1 MRFKG
6 IFMKRPF
13 MLSLILM
20 STAYADQKPV
30 MGFEELWSKLMDKSS
45 KIKQASFEL
54 ESADLADARSSRHW
68 LPRAYVTGQ
77 WFETNDSAAVF
88 FNNLGQR
95 AVTQADFSPAT
106 LNHPVRQNF
115 RNATLGIDLPLYEGG
130 MKSNQS
136 QMMGQVLKASELE
149 LKAKK
154 TEEYID
160 LSHHFAALSIVDK
173 SQTNLQQV
181 KTELEKIISTYQV
194 GEKSNPVGYSGLLG
208 LKGVLNRV
216 KGQELYLKMQSTEH
230 RDWINEK
237 LEFTQ
242 DWQAKPIES
251 IETFSQNHLSEM
263 SSNSY
268 SSLLLAN
275 QLKVQSMQNMTEMER
290 ARFLPRVGLF
300 AQNNLYAGDR
310 DNENSQTI
318 GLYFMWDLF
327 NPDSFGR
334 FGESKAKA
342 NAALAQIQQ
351 AKTEQNLMK
360 LNLTSSKTTIEET
373 LKILEDNQR
382 ILAEQTQAAMRLFRS
397 GMLTALQLAEV
408 LNRRVDLIE
417 NKFKVENNYL
427 EVRTRIYQLHN

>member
-1 MRFKG
+1 
-6 IFMKRPF
+6 MKRSF
-13 MLSLILM
+13 ILSILLL
-20 STAYADQKPV
+20 STAYAEQKPI
-30 MGFEELWSKLMDKSS
+30 MGFDELWSQLMNKSA

-54 ESADLADARSSRHW
+54 ESAELADARSGRHW

-77 WFETNDSAAVF
+77 WFETNDPAAVF

-106 LNHPVRQNF
+106 LNQPERQTF
-115 RNATLGIDLPLYEGG
+115 RNATLGLDLPIYEGG
-130 MKSNQS
+130 MKSQQS
-136 QMMGQVLKASELE
+136 QMMGLVLRASELE

-160 LSHHFAALSIVDK
+160 LSHHYAALSIVDK
-173 SQTNLQQV
+173 TQSNLLQV
-181 KTELEKIISTYQV
+181 KSELEKIISTYQV

-216 KGQELYLKMQSTEH
+216 KGQELYLAMQSTEH
-230 RDWINEK
+230 RDWINQK
-237 LEFTQ
+237 LDIMQ
-242 DWQAKPIES
+242 DWQVQIVDS
-251 IETFSQNHLSEM
+251 IEAFSQKYLSEVG
-263 SSNSY
+263 STSY

-275 QLKVQSMQNMTEMER
+275 QLKVESMQNMTEMEK
-290 ARFLPRVGLF
+290 ARFLPRVGIF

-327 NPDSFGR
+327 NADSFGR
-334 FGESKAKA
+334 LGEAKARA

-351 AKTEQNLMK
+351 GKTEQNLMK
-360 LNLTSSKTTIEET
+360 LKLKSLQATLEET

-382 ILAEQTQAAMRLFRS
+382 ILSEQTQAAMRLFRS

-417 NKFKVENNYL
+417 NKYKTENNYL